1 MSAVLLIKILQ
12 YHEDHHHHHHH
23 HSFPVQ
29 MHDYDDG
36 AASRFEAHGLTL

>member
-12 YHEDHHHHHHH
+12 YHEDHHHHHH